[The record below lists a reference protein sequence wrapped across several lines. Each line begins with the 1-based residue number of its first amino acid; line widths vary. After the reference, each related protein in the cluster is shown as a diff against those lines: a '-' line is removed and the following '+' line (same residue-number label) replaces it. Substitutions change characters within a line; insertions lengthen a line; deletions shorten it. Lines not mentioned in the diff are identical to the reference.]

1 MKAFLFPEELRCL
14 LAENELRIQAIQ
26 ATWEYRL
33 EEARKEWEQQYAA
46 VNQVETSRSLK
57 SWEALPRLSFSDGG
71 EGSVDML
78 DISGCFNSLD
88 YNK

>member
-1 MKAFLFPEELRCL
+1 MKPFLFFPEELRCL

-46 VNQVETSRSLK
+46 VTQV
-57 SWEALPRLSFSDGG
+57 A
-71 EGSVDML
+71 
-78 DISGCFNSLD
+78 ISGSWVCIFMVCL
-88 YNK
+88 